1 MTQTT
6 RKVKAVYRPLNEVSI
21 VDAGKMHEL
30 FSQYYHNAPFD
41 VFLSDLRKKD
51 GVILLREQQ
60 GKNIVGFS
68 TMQIM
73 ELEVGG
79 RKVRGLF
86 SGDTVSERRYW
97 GNRAMLSCFARQLL
111 RFRLQDLTKPLYWLL
126 ISKGFK
132 TYLIL
137 TNNFPKHY
145 PHVDGQFDQQLAPVV
160 DAYCEKLFPAAFD
173 REHRVLQ
180 FGEGYQKLKGDVAEI
195 TPEMKLANPKIRYFE
210 EQNPTWRDGTEL
222 PCVGQV
228 TFSVFWAILRKALA
242 QLKPK
247 REISLRLPLLGFLGR
262 AR

>member
-6 RKVKAVYRPLNEVSI
+6 RKVKATYRPLHEVSI

-30 FSQYYHNAPFD
+30 FEQYYHNAPFD
-41 VFLSDLRKKD
+41 TFLSDLRKKD
-51 GVILLREQQ
+51 GVIFLREQHN
-60 GKNIVGFS
+60 KKIVGFS
-68 TMQIM
+68 TLQTM
-73 ELEVGG
+73 ELDLGG
-79 RKVRGLF
+79 RTVRGLF

-97 GNRAMLSCFARQLL
+97 GNRAMLSCFARQML
-111 RFRLQDLTKPLYWLL
+111 RIRLQKLTMPLYWLL

-145 PHVDGQFDQQLAPVV
+145 PHVDGQFDRQLAPVV
-160 DAYCEKLFPAAFD
+160 DAYCEKLWPAAFD
-173 REHRVLQ
+173 RNNRVLQ

-195 TPEMKLANPKIRYFE
+195 TSEMKVENPKIDFFE
-210 EQNPTWRDGTEL
+210 VKNPTWRDGTEL

-228 TFSVFWAILRKALA
+228 TFSVFWLILKKSLS

-247 REISLRLPLLGFLGR
+247 RETALRLPLIGFLSR